1 MRKLAYLL
9 NYQIS
14 TIALFFLSGLGIIFI
29 IIAMITSIIFTTFM
43 LHVLYNE
50 KKYGWIIFFSIIV
63 IIPTL
68 LNFSH
73 IESPLFKSSINL
85 IILGIVYSYYF
96 LLRLTI
102 NDWVEE
108 DLAKKQRI
116 YETQNEK
123 QESGSL
129 NEKIK

>member
-29 IIAMITSIIFTTFM
+29 IIAMIASIIFTTFM

-68 LNFSH
+68 LSFSH
-73 IESPLFKSSINL
+73 IESQLFKSSINF

-102 NDWVEE
+102 NDWIEE
-108 DLAKKQRI
+108 DLAKKQRL
-116 YETQNEK
+116 YEIQNEK
-123 QESGSL
+123 QESDSI
-129 NEKIK
+129 NEGIK